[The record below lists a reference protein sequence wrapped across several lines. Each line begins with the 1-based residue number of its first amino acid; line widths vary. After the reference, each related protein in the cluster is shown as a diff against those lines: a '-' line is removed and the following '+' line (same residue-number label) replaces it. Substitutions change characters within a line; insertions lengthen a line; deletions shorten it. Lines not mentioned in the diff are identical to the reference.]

1 MPRLFTW
8 PLGQVVLILNF
19 LLTLLFVSFVLRSK
33 RPPGNTLAWLLFIV
47 LVPYIGIPL
56 YVLLAD
62 RKFQTRLRKKK
73 HLYQPNPEEVPRQ
86 EDTVD
91 KLLAGLGLPPSC
103 SGQKARLILNGE
115 QAYKDIVELIESAR
129 KRIHLATFIFADD
142 EVGKSLAGLLE
153 KKAEQGVQVR
163 LLLDSLGSF
172 MVRHPSFKGL
182 KSKGGEAV
190 FFNPVIHM
198 PLRGRANLRY
208 HRKLLIIDSQKAL
221 LGGMN
226 IAKEYIGPQPDS
238 GRWIDLG
245 LEAEGACVRDME
257 AVFGEDWKFATGEKP
272 GREIVEGPEAPGESS
287 LRVIAG
293 GPDVM
298 WDPLYDTLIS
308 LIYQASKRIWIATP
322 YFIPDDALNMA
333 LKLAARRGVDVR
345 VLVPRKSNHFLA
357 DLARGTY
364 LRDLLRSGCQVSLV
378 EKMMHAKA
386 VLVDGDYAILGSAN
400 FDMRSLLL
408 NYEIGVM
415 IRSGAP
421 LEALQ
426 HWFQKQFH
434 EAGRPEHKVGYWR
447 DLAEGLG
454 RVLGPLI

>member
-1 MPRLFTW
+1 MPRVFTW
-8 PLGQVVLILNF
+8 PLGQIFLILIF
-19 LLTLLFVSFVLRSK
+19 LLTILFVSFVLRSK

-62 RKFQTRLRKKK
+62 RKFQTRLRRKKT
-73 HLYQPNPEEVPRQ
+73 LYQPNPEEIPRQ
-86 EDTVD
+86 EGMVD
-91 KLLAGLGLPPSC
+91 KLLAGLGLPPAWP
-103 SGQKARLILNGE
+103 GQKARLILKGE
-115 QAYKDIVELIESAR
+115 DAYAEIVELIESAR
-129 KRIHLATFIFADD
+129 HRIHLTTFIFADD
-142 EVGKSLAGLLE
+142 PVGRALTELLE

-182 KSKGGEAV
+182 RSKGGQAV

-208 HRKLLIIDSQKAL
+208 HRKLLIVDSQKAL

-226 IAKEYIGPQPDS
+226 IAKEYIGPTPDP
-238 GRWIDLG
+238 GRWIDLC
-245 LEAEGACVRDME
+245 LEAEGSCVRDME
-257 AVFGEDWKFATGEKP
+257 AIFSEDWKFATGEKP
-272 GREIVEGPEAPGESS
+272 GRETTEGPEAPGESN
-287 LRVIAG
+287 LQVIAA
-293 GPDVM
+293 GPDVL

-364 LRDLLRSGCQVSLV
+364 LRDLLKSGCQTALV
-378 EKMMHAKA
+378 ERMMHAKA
-386 VLVDGDYAILGSAN
+386 VLVDGKYAILGSAN

-408 NYEIGVM
+408 NYEVGVM

-421 LEALQ
+421 LEALE
-426 HWFQKQFH
+426 HWFQKQFQ
-434 EAGRPEHKVGYWR
+434 EAGKPESKVGYWR